1 MIYKIADNVLTP
13 LGETTAQNYEAV
25 KAGRGLLRRYEG
37 QWDIPEP
44 FCASL
49 FSEEQNQTL
58 AIEGLTRFE
67 SLVVRSARS
76 AIMEA
81 GIDPSQQRVVLILST
96 TKANI
101 ELLEAGGRR
110 QELREPGPAEA
121 AKRIAEVLGVVTQP
135 IVVCNACISGVAAI
149 ILAQR
154 LLEGGAYDYAIVC
167 GADVLNLFTVS
178 GFQSLKAVSEDVC
191 KPFDIERLGLNL
203 GEAAATIVLT
213 HGDRPRVLRKL
224 RTQGSVPMSHWA
236 IEGGA
241 VRNDA
246 FHISSPS
253 KNGEGAR
260 LALEAVLRQAQG
272 SAQELTE
279 GLAMINA
286 HGTATMFNDQMESV
300 AIERA
305 GLSTIPVNALKGY
318 FGHTLGAAGILETI
332 ITMAALDDHTIL
344 GIKGFEER
352 GVSGKILLTNDN
364 MPTDKRRFMKMIS
377 GFGGGN
383 AAILVGKESGIRRE
397 GVRREGEKE
406 TGDGGHMIQHRV
418 HITPQRVEVDGQ
430 PLNHEGEGAD
440 LLTDLYK
447 HYIADYP
454 KYYKM
459 DLLSRLGFVASELLL
474 KAEGRFLDKPSGEAE
489 RTLDNLQFSD
499 HRAIIL
505 FNHSSSIQADRNY
518 QASIEDPDNYF
529 PSPSAFVYTLPN
541 IVTGEI
547 AIRNGYQG
555 ETSFYILPCKDEP
568 LMQTIIKA
576 SYLDHHTQSILCGW
590 LDAEDETHFEAELTI
605 R

>member
-49 FSEEQNQTL
+49 FSEEQNRAL

-76 AIMEA
+76 AIQEA

-110 QELREPGPAEA
+110 QGLREPGPAEA
-121 AKRIAEVLGVVTQP
+121 VKRIAEVLGIVTQP

-260 LALEAVLRQAQG
+260 LALEAVLRQAQE

-364 MPTDKRRFMKMIS
+364 MPTDKQRFVKMIS

-383 AAILVGKESGIRRE
+383 AVIVVGKANHEESPMHTQLE
-397 GVRREGEKE
+397 NH
-406 TGDGGHMIQHRV
+406 TGAIPVIQHRV
-418 HITPQRVEVDGQ
+418 HITPQTVEVDGKT
-430 PLNHEGEGAD
+430 LYYEGKGAN

-447 HYIADYP
+447 RYIDNYP

-459 DLLSRLGFVASELLL
+459 DLLSRLGFVASELLIQT
-474 KAEGRFLDKPSGEAE
+474 EGQQRMGQSTD
-489 RTLDNLQFSD
+489 
-499 HRAIIL
+499 RAVIL
-505 FNHSSSIQADRNY
+505 FNHSSSIQADRSY

>member
-37 QWDIPEP
+37 QWGIPEP

-76 AIMEA
+76 AIQEA

-110 QELREPGPAEA
+110 QGLREPGPAEA
-121 AKRIAEVLGVVTQP
+121 VKRIAEVLGIVTQP

-236 IEGGA
+236 IEAGA

-397 GVRREGEKE
+397 GEKE

-418 HITPQRVEVDGQ
+418 HITPQTVEVDGKT
-430 PLNHEGEGAD
+430 LYYEGKGAN

-447 HYIADYP
+447 RYIDNYP

-459 DLLSRLGFVASELLL
+459 DLLSRLGFVASELLIQT
-474 KAEGRFLDKPSGEAE
+474 EGQQRMGQSTD
-489 RTLDNLQFSD
+489 
-499 HRAIIL
+499 RAVIL
-505 FNHSSSIQADRNY
+505 FNHSSSIQADRSY

>member
-1 MIYKIADNVLTP
+1 MVYRIADNVLTP

-25 KAGRGLLRRYEG
+25 KAGRSLLRRYEG
-37 QWDIPEP
+37 EWGIPEP

-49 FSEEQNQTL
+49 FSEEQNRAL

-67 SLVVRSARS
+67 SLVVRSARN
-76 AIMEA
+76 AIQEA

-101 ELLEAGGRR
+101 ELLQQG
-110 QELREPGPAEA
+110 QECGPASVA
-121 AKRIAEVLGVVTQP
+121 QHIAKALGVTSEP
-135 IVVCNACISGVAAI
+135 IVVCNACISGVSAI

-154 LLEGGAYDYAIVC
+154 LLEQRDYDYAIVC
-167 GADVLNLFTVS
+167 GADVQNLFTVS
-178 GFQSLKAVSEDVC
+178 GFQSLKAISEDVC
-191 KPFDIERLGLNL
+191 RPFDIERLGLNL
-203 GEAAATIVLT
+203 GEAAATMVL
-213 HGDRPRVLRKL
+213 GRVVAVAQQQ
-224 RTQGSVPMSHWA
+224 TEQGELWA
-236 IEGGA
+236 IEAGA

-260 LALEAVLRQAQG
+260 LALEAVLQQT
-272 SAQELTE
+272 QQPTE

-300 AIERA
+300 AIDRA
-305 GLSTIPVNALKGY
+305 GLNTIPVNALKGY

-344 GIKGFEER
+344 GTKGFEER
-352 GVSGKILLTNDN
+352 GVSGKIILTKDN
-364 MPTDKRRFMKMIS
+364 TPTDKQRFVKMIS

-383 AAILVGKESGIRRE
+383 AAILVNH
-397 GVRREGEKE
+397 
-406 TGDGGHMIQHRV
+406 GDSCCGTATCTTCRAGTVIQHHV
-418 HITPQRVEVDGQ
+418 HITPQAVEVYGR
-430 PLNHEGEGAD
+430 PLDYEGEGAG

-447 HYIADYP
+447 RYIADYP

-474 KAEGRFLDKPSGEAE
+474 KAERKL
-489 RTLDNLQFSD
+489 TLDHLQFTHD
-499 HRAIIL
+499 RAVIL

-555 ETSFYILPCKDEP
+555 ETSFYILPCKDES

-576 SYLDHHTQSILCGW
+576 SYLDHQTQSILCGW
-590 LDAEDETHFEAELTI
+590 LDAEDETHFEAELFI
-605 R
+605 VDS